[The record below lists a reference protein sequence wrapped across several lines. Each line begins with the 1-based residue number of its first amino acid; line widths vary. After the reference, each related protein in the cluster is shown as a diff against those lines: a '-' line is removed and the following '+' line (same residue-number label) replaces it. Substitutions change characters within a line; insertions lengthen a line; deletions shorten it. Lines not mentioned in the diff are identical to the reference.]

1 MKKIIVSDF
10 TLTAISNGE
19 ETYSF
24 REKLNIA
31 NLIDT
36 LGIDQIELPK
46 LNGSKDDEII
56 NRTIASSVKNG
67 AVKIAVGDSVQSVEK
82 AWETV
87 KGASNPVLQVA
98 MPVSTAQMEYFYHLK
113 APAMQ
118 AKIEELVAKA
128 KEYCQQV
135 EVAFCDAF
143 RAEEGFVTTLAKAVK
158 EKGATAVCISDEA
171 GIAFPEDYAKI
182 VKEIKDACDIAV
194 FVKPNDNLTMSACSA
209 VSAIKAGAD
218 GVKVSVKGEYLTPA
232 VLSDIMAVKGNELG
246 VTCSIDKTV
255 VKSISAKV
263 SAFVEVEKAEDS
275 ETKTVTSL
283 SEESTV
289 KQVSAFVKELGYELG
304 DEDLGKIY
312 EEFKRLSAKKKVIG
326 AKEMEAIIAS
336 TAMQVP
342 STYHLVTYV
351 VNSGNVIPATANV
364 TLEKNGEK
372 ISGVSTGDGPI
383 DAAFH
388 AIEQVIGYHYELDD
402 FSVQAVTKGREAVG
416 SSLIRL
422 RANGKLYSGNGV
434 STDIVG
440 ACIRAYINALN
451 KIVYEEK

>member
-10 TLTAISNGE
+10 TLTAISRGE
-19 ETYSF
+19 EVYSF

-36 LGIDQIELPK
+36 LGVDEIELPR

-56 NRTIASSVKNG
+56 YRTIASSVKNC
-67 AVKIAVGDSVQSVEK
+67 AVKIAVGDSEQSV
-82 AWETV
+82 AVAFNAV
-87 KGASNPVLQVA
+87 KGAKNPILQVS

-118 AKIEELVAKA
+118 ERIVTLVEKA
-128 KEYCQQV
+128 KELSSNV
-135 EVAFCDAF
+135 EVELKDVF
-143 RAEEGFVTTLAKAVK
+143 RAEKGFVISICKAVY
-158 EKGATAVCISDEA
+158 EKGATAIAISDDA
-171 GIAFPEDYAKI
+171 GIAFPEDYESL
-182 VKEIKDACDIAV
+182 VKEIKSACDIKV
-194 FVKPNDNLTMSACSA
+194 IVTPSNNLTMSACCA
-209 VSAIKAGAD
+209 VSALKAGAD
-218 GVKVSVKGEYLTPA
+218 GVKVAIKGNYLTPA
-232 VLSDIMAVKGNELG
+232 VFSDIVCAKGDYLG
-246 VTCSIDKTV
+246 VTCSLDKTV
-255 VKSISAKV
+255 VKTVSEKV
-263 SAFVEVEKAEDS
+263 KNLEPSEKDDE
-275 ETKTVTSL
+275 KVTANATL
-283 SEESTV
+283 SEESSQ
-289 KQVSAFVKELGYELG
+289 KQVLAFVKELGYELS
-304 DEDLGKIY
+304 DQDAGKIY
-312 EEFKRLSAKKKVIG
+312 DEFKRVSSKKKIIS

-351 VNSGNVIPATANV
+351 VNSGNVISATANV
-364 TLEKNGEK
+364 TLEKDGEK

-451 KIVYEEK
+451 KIIYEEK